1 MADEAKQEKKSK
13 KIPLIIAV
21 IVLVIALAGAGGWWY
36 FQQQAKSM
44 AMAVEVEPQVPV
56 AALVKKPVFLELK
69 KFVVSVP
76 GDDRL
81 HYLMMEMSVM
91 SYDQDEL
98 DKLRDFLPVI
108 RNAVITLL
116 SKQHYNDLTQLGVM
130 EPLQIA
136 LRDKLRSVMNDMA
149 SSNGIDQVL
158 ITKMVIQ

>member
-1 MADEAKQEKKSK
+1 MADEAKQENKSK
-13 KIPLIIAV
+13 KNPLIIAAV
-21 IVLVIALAGAGGWWY
+21 VLVIALIGAGGWWY
-36 FQQQAKSM
+36 FQQQAKI
-44 AMAVEVEPQVPV
+44 AEVAVDIEPQVPV
-56 AALVKKPVFLELK
+56 AALVKKPVFLALD

-81 HYLMMEMSVM
+81 HYLMMELSVM
-91 SYDQDEL
+91 SYSQEEL
-98 DKLRDFLPVI
+98 DKLQDFLPVI

-116 SKQHYNDLTQLGVM
+116 SEQHYNVFAQPGVM
-130 EPLQIA
+130 KPLQIA

>member
-1 MADEAKQEKKSK
+1 MADEAKQENKSK
-13 KIPLIIAV
+13 KIPLIIAAV
-21 IVLVIALAGAGGWWY
+21 VLVIALAGAGGWWY
-36 FQQQAKSM
+36 FQQQAKSL
-44 AMAVEVEPQVPV
+44 AMAVEVKPQVPV
-56 AALVKKPVFLELK
+56 AARVNKPVFLELK

-91 SYDQDEL
+91 SYNQDEL
-98 DKLRDFLPVI
+98 DKLQDYLPVI

-136 LRDKLRSVMNDMA
+136 LRDKLRRVMNDMA

>member
-1 MADEAKQEKKSK
+1 MTATIEQEKTSK
-13 KIPLIIAV
+13 KIPLIIAAV
-21 IVLVIALAGAGGWWY
+21 VLVIALAGAGGWWY

-44 AMAVEVEPQVPV
+44 VMAVDVEPEVPV
-56 AALVKKPVFLELK
+56 AARVKKPVFLELK

-91 SYDQDEL
+91 SYNQDEL
-98 DKLRDFLPVI
+98 DKLQDFLPVI
-108 RNAVITLL
+108 RNAVVTLL
-116 SKQHYNDLTQLGVM
+116 SEQHYNDFAQPGVM
-130 EPLQIA
+130 KPLQIA
-136 LRDKLRSVMNDMA
+136 LRDKLRRVMNDMA

>member
-1 MADEAKQEKKSK
+1 MADEAKQENK
-13 KIPLIIAV
+13 KIPLIIAAA
-21 IVLVIALAGAGGWWY
+21 VLLIALAGAGGWWY
-36 FQQQAKSM
+36 FQQQAKITG
-44 AMAVEVEPQVPV
+44 VEHVANVPV
-56 AALVKKPVFLELK
+56 AAMVKKPVFLALD

-91 SYDQDEL
+91 SYSQEEL
-98 DKLRDFLPVI
+98 DKLQDFLPVI

-116 SKQHYNDLTQLGVM
+116 SEQHYNDFSQPGM
-130 EPLQIA
+130 MKPLQVA

-149 SSNGIDQVL
+149 SSNGINQVL